1 MAKAILLYEYRQV
14 LADGTVIQMR
24 LWEVPEPV
32 AGPARRFKYSL
43 FYGRPGERIVLFDNE
58 RDKGDHVHIKE
69 VERPYIFQ
77 GPGGLIEDF
86 KAAARSIEGVE
97 L

>member
-58 RDKGDHVHIKE
+58 RDKGDHVHIRDE
-69 VERPYIFQ
+69 EHPYLFR
-77 GPGGLIEDF
+77 GPGLLIGDF
-86 KAAARSIEGVE
+86 KAAVRSVAGVR